1 MQLPLTNHNQGD
13 FEPATQ
19 VSSVLLLANQSERDI
34 SPISHVN
41 PVIAAAS
48 FFLSRRTIFVVE
60 ILW

>member
-1 MQLPLTNHNQGD
+1 MQLPLTDQNQGD

-19 VSSVLLLANQSERDI
+19 VSSLLLLANQSERDI

-48 FFLSRRTIFVVE
+48 LFLSRRIIFIVE